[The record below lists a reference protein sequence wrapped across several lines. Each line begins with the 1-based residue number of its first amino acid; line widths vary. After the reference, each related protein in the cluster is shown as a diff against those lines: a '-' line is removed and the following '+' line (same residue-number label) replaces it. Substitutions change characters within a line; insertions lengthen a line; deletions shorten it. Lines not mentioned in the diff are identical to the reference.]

1 MALKSTVFKA
11 ELQVS
16 DLDRPHYGTHPLTLA
31 RHPSETDERMM
42 VRMLAYALNADEAL
56 AFAGDVSAQ
65 DEPSLW
71 VKDLTGSIRL
81 WIEVGL
87 PEPRLLRKAAGRSAS
102 VIVYAYG
109 RGADLWWADAAPV
122 CAQIDCLSVWKLPQ
136 PTSQALAKLA
146 QRSMQLQCLVQD
158 GDITFSDAS
167 SSVAVEIIALKARA
181 IGFARS

>member
-11 ELQVS
+11 ELQVN
-16 DLDRPHYGTHPLTLA
+16 DLDRHYYGTHPLTLA

-42 VRMLAYALNADEAL
+42 MRMLAFALNADPAL

-71 VKDLTGSIRL
+71 IKDLTGSIRL

-87 PEPRLLRKAAGRSAS
+87 PEPRLLRKAAGRSDA

-109 RGADLWWADAAPV
+109 RGADLWWADAAPT
-122 CAQIDCLSVWKLPQ
+122 CTQIDSLAVWKLPQ
-136 PTSQALAKLA
+136 PTSQALAALA

-158 GDITFSDAS
+158 GDVSFSDAS
-167 SSVAVEIIALKARA
+167 ASVNIDCVVLKARSA
-181 IGFARS
+181 GMKR

>member
-11 ELQVS
+11 ELQVN
-16 DLDRPHYGTHPLTLA
+16 DLDRHYYGTHPLTLA

-42 VRMLAYALNADEAL
+42 MRILAFALNADPAL

-71 VKDLTGSIRL
+71 IKDLTGSIRL

-87 PEPRLLRKAAGRSAS
+87 PEPRLLRKAAGRSDA

-109 RGADLWWADAAPV
+109 RGADLWWADAAPT
-122 CAQIDCLSVWKLPQ
+122 CTQIDSLAVWKLPQ
-136 PTSQALAKLA
+136 PTSQALAALA

-167 SSVAVEIIALKARA
+167 TTLDVDCVRIKARSA
-181 IGFARS
+181 GMGR

>member
-16 DLDRPHYGTHPLTLA
+16 DLDRHHYATHSLTLA

-42 VRMLAYALNADEAL
+42 ARLLAYALNADEML

-71 VKDLTGSIRL
+71 IKDLTGAIRL

-87 PEPRLLRKAAGRSAS
+87 PEPRLLRKAAGRSDA

-109 RGADLWWADAAPV
+109 RGADLWWADAAST
-122 CAQIDCLSVWKLPQ
+122 CTQIDRLAVWKLPQ
-136 PTSQALAKLA
+136 QTSLALAALAK
-146 QRSMQLQCLVQD
+146 RSMQLQCLVQE
-158 GDITFSDAS
+158 GDITFSDES
-167 SSVAVEIIALKARA
+167 TTVTIERVQLKAATNRM
-181 IGFARS
+181 GR

>member
-16 DLDRPHYGTHPLTLA
+16 DLDRHHYATHSLTLA

-42 VRMLAYALNADEAL
+42 ARLLAYALNADEML

-71 VKDLTGSIRL
+71 IKDLTGSISL

-87 PEPRLLRKAAGRSAS
+87 PEPRLLRKAAGRSDA
-102 VIVYAYG
+102 VMVYAYG
-109 RGADLWWADAAPV
+109 RGADLWWADAEGT
-122 CAQIDCLSVWKLPQ
+122 CTQIDCLSVWKLPQ
-136 PTSQALAKLA
+136 VTSQALAALA
-146 QRSMQLQCLVQD
+146 NRSMRLQCLVQD

-167 SSVAVEIIALKARA
+167 TTVHVECIPLKARS
-181 IGFARS
+181 GGMGQ

>member
-11 ELQVS
+11 ELQVN
-16 DLDRPHYGTHPLTLA
+16 DLDRHYYGTHPLTLA

-42 VRMLAYALNADEAL
+42 MRMLAFALNADPAL

-71 VKDLTGSIRL
+71 IKDLTGSIRL

-87 PEPRLLRKAAGRSAS
+87 PEPRLLRKAAGRSDA

-109 RGADLWWADAAPV
+109 RGADLWWADAAPT
-122 CAQIDCLSVWKLPQ
+122 CTQIDSLAVSKLPQ
-136 PTSQALAKLA
+136 PTSQALTALA

-158 GDITFSDAS
+158 GDVTFSDAS
-167 SSVAVEIIALKARA
+167 ASVNIDCVMLKARSA
-181 IGFARS
+181 GMKR

>member
-16 DLDRPHYGTHPLTLA
+16 DLDRHYYESHSLIVA

-42 VRMLAYALNADEAL
+42 IRLLAFALNAGPL
-56 AFAGDVSAQ
+56 LQFGGDVSAQ

-71 VKDLTGSIRL
+71 CKDLTGAIQT

-87 PEPRLLRKAAGRSAS
+87 PDPRLLRKAAGRSDA
-102 VIVYAYG
+102 VMVYAYG
-109 RGADLWWADAAPV
+109 RATDLWWAEHRALLGT
-122 CAQIDCLSVWKLPQ
+122 IDHLTVLKIPQ
-136 PTSQALAKLA
+136 STSQPLAALA

-158 GDITFSDAS
+158 GDITFSSATAS
-167 SSVAVEIIALKARA
+167 VQVEQAVLKA
-181 IGFARS
+181 AR

>member
-16 DLDRPHYGTHPLTLA
+16 DLDRPYYETHALTLA

-42 VRMLAYALNADEAL
+42 MRMLAFALNADPAL

-71 VKDLTGSIRL
+71 IRDLTGSIRL

-87 PEPRLLRKAAGRSAS
+87 PDPKLLRKAAGRSEA
-102 VIVYAYG
+102 VIVYTYG
-109 RGADLWWADAAPV
+109 RGADLWWAGASSHCSQV
-122 CAQIDCLSVWKLPQ
+122 ERLTIWKIPQ
-136 PTSQALAKLA
+136 TTSQPLAALAK
-146 QRSMQLQCLVQD
+146 RSMQLQCLVQE
-158 GDITFSDAS
+158 GDITFSDESAS
-167 SSVAVEIIALKARA
+167 VGVERVLLKAPT
-181 IGFARS
+181 ARMGR